1 MGHAQLMELEF
12 ESNLC
17 AELSERGWL
26 YEADGSTSAAGWDG
40 MTAYGRAQ
48 IIKMHSQLES

>member
-26 YEADGSTSAAGWDG
+26 YDAGG
-40 MTAYGRAQ
+40 FRPRLHPGFG
-48 IIKMHSQLES
+48 

>member
-17 AELSERGWL
+17 KELSERGWL
-26 YEADGSTSAAGWDG
+26 YEDAGKPG
-40 MTAYGRAQ
+40 AGTLAYQ
-48 IIKMHSQLES
+48 